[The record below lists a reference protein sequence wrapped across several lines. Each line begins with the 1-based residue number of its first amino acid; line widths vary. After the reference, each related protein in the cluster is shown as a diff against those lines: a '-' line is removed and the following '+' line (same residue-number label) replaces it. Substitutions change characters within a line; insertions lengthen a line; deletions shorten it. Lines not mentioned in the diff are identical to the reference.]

1 MKVGDSIKFDFAGS
15 KKEGV
20 VQRLCPNAVYIKVD
34 FEKHKGK
41 VLKRK
46 LSSIQGGKTKEKS
59 KAKK

>member
-1 MKVGDSIKFDFAGS
+1 MKVGDTIKFDFAGS

-20 VQRLCPNAVYIKVD
+20 VCRLCSNSVYLKVD

-41 VLKRK
+41 TIKRK